1 MKNPVFSFQ
10 ITLFLAASLSSLF
23 ASDRVGM
30 FVHILAGKLSSKKK
44 KKKLSYFKL
53 SFYGGM
59 QVNPYFK
66 KWFVVNFMIFLPLK
80 Y

>member
-30 FVHILAGKLSSKKK
+30 FVHILAGKKKQ
-44 KKKLSYFKL
+44 KLSYFKL
-53 SFYGGM
+53 SFYGGI